1 MNPKPNLSRSSNL
14 SLVVTAILAVAVA
27 LASLVASA
35 QQPPTRLAPTPQPP
49 AQAEAPQGQKPPM
62 RNPIPDT
69 FTNLQVLPKQ
79 ITKPELVHIMKSF
92 CITFEK
98 RCSFCHVATDDL
110 SQADFASDEKDTK
123 KKARDLLRFI
133 LDTQK
138 KPAATP

>member
-1 MNPKPNLSRSSNL
+1 MSPKSNSRRSSNL
-14 SLVVTAILAVAVA
+14 SLVVIVVFAVA
-27 LASLVASA
+27 LASFVASA
-35 QQPPTRLAPTPQPP
+35 QQPPTQLAPTPQPP
-49 AQAEAPQGQKPPM
+49 AQAQAPQGQKPPM

-69 FTNLQVLPKQ
+69 FTNLQVLPKE

-123 KKARDLLRFI
+123 KKARELLRFI